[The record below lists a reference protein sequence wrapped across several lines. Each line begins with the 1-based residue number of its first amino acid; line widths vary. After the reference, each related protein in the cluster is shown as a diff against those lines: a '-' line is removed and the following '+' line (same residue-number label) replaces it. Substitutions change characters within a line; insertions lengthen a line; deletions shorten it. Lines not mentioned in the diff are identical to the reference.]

1 MAAAPAPPRLDAEAG
16 GRALRGGAVLVYPT
30 EAVWGIGC
38 DPANP
43 AAVERLLAIKQRP
56 VAKGMILI
64 ADSLAAVA
72 AWIDL
77 DALPLERREAVLS
90 SWPGPHTW
98 TLPTTAEAPALLR
111 GKHDSLA
118 IRITAHPVAA
128 ALCRAFGGALVST
141 SANLSGEPAAF
152 SEAELDPRLL
162 ADVDAIVAGETGGLA
177 APTPIRDARSGE
189 VIRA

>member
-1 MAAAPAPPRLDAEAG
+1 MAGAPPRLDAEAG
-16 GRALRGGAVLVYPT
+16 GRALRAGAVLVYPT

-77 DALPLERREAVLS
+77 DALPPERREAVLA

-98 TLPTTAEAPALLR
+98 TLPTTADAPAQLR
-111 GKHDSLA
+111 GQHDTLA

-189 VIRA
+189 IIRA